1 MVVKPSGRIS
11 SPLNPLLENAHFPIL
26 FIPLCKVK
34 PFNPGH
40 TLNRFSGISVIDWGN
55 VMLPVSDVIPA
66 NALLPK
72 LFILSG
78 KCNSPYISLHSI
90 NASSPMYSSL
100 DGKSNLHVNLQPLKA
115 PASIVVKDSGKESIP
130 ERRGHSQKANC
141 PILVTPSGII
151 RDPDKCEHR
160 SKALSPI
167 DAMLS
172 GRVKCMRDSLF
183 LRAPGGI

>member
-1 MVVKPSGRIS
+1 
-11 SPLNPLLENAHFPIL
+11 
-26 FIPLCKVK
+26 
-34 PFNPGH
+34 
-40 TLNRFSGISVIDWGN
+40 
-55 VMLPVSDVIPA
+55 
-66 NALLPK
+66 
-72 LFILSG
+72 
-78 KCNSPYISLHSI
+78 
-90 NASSPMYSSL
+90 MYSSL

-130 ERRGHSQKANC
+130 ERRGHSPKANF

-183 LRAPGGI
+183 LRAPGGNLTIVTSVVISPISFFANDPTIGSFYRDFFKVQ